1 MKRIMY
7 LFIVVFITGTA
18 FAQTVEFKV
27 NMSAEARKGAFNPGT
42 DSVHLAG
49 TFNSWNA
56 TATKMTGPD
65 ADTVYSVTIDTF
77 QVGDNLEF
85 KFVKNSDTWESVSNR
100 KFTVREGNTVFEA
113 FFDTAVASVE
123 FKVNMS
129 YEARQGKFIPGTDT
143 VHIAG
148 TLNGWN
154 STATELAGPDA
165 DTVYSVTLDNFKVGE
180 MLEFKFVKN
189 SGGWESIDNRKFTVG
204 SENNVYEAVFDSVV
218 AAAGAKS
225 ISITFSCNLEFEIV
239 SGRFKTATDTL
250 TARGTFNGWSGN
262 TFLMPSVSDPNYYEV
277 TYDYLG
283 NVGDSIEYKFAY
295 INATGVAWEGGDNRK
310 YGITQDDYDNGSAYI
325 ERTFDD
331 LTLDNVTNNPVTIK
345 FIVNTANAKSSVT
358 NELFSS
364 VDNVIIAGA
373 VSPLQW
379 PTGGW
384 PNSDSLVVK
393 GKYLYNDGTHG
404 DEVADDSLWTIE
416 LTFAQYSILTVQ
428 YKYGANW
435 ALSNNT
441 GSNDNEAASGSD
453 HFIELIPNMLS
464 ATVHNVF
471 GVTGTHQLEDVVTGG
486 LAVEEISNAVP
497 SVYSLKQ
504 NYPNPFNPTTNIQFA
519 IPKAGFVT
527 MKVYNLL
534 GQEVSTLVDEYK
546 NAGTYKVDFNAS
558 NLSSGVYFYKIDAGS
573 YTSVKKM
580 ILMK

>member
-27 NMSAEARKGAFNPGT
+27 NMSAEARKGAFTPGT

-85 KFVKNSDTWESVSNR
+85 KFVKNADGWESVSNR

-113 FFDTAVASVE
+113 LFDTAVASVE

-129 YEARQGKFIPGTDT
+129 YEARQGKFTPGTDT
-143 VHIAG
+143 VHVAG

-154 STATELAGPDA
+154 STATELAGPDV

-204 SENNVYEAVFDSVV
+204 SDNNVYEAVFDSVV
-218 AAAGAKS
+218 AAAGAKN
-225 ISITFSCNLEFEIV
+225 ISVTFSCNMEFEIV

-262 TFLMPSVSDPNYYEV
+262 TYLLPSVSDPNYYEV

-295 INATGVAWEGGDNRK
+295 ISAGVVGWEGGDNRK
-310 YGITQDDYDNGSAYI
+310 YGITQDDYDNESAYI

-331 LTLDNVTNNPVTIK
+331 LTLDNVTNNQVTIK
-345 FIVNTANAKSSVT
+345 FIVNMDSAKIT
-358 NELFSS
+358 EQMTFSS
-364 VDNVIIAGA
+364 IENVVITGA
-373 VSPLQW
+373 VAPLKW
-379 PTGGW
+379 PSGGW
-384 PNSDSLVVK
+384 PNADSTSVH
-393 GKYLYNDGTHG
+393 YLYNDGTNG
-404 DEVADDSLWTIE
+404 DEVAGDSLWTLD
-416 LTFAQYSILTVQ
+416 LTFPQYSALEIR

-435 ALSNNT
+435 ASNNR
-441 GSNDNEAASGSD
+441 GSM
-453 HFIELIPNMLS
+453 ITKL
-464 ATVHNVF
+464 
-471 GVTGTHQLEDVVTGG
+471 QVV
-486 LAVEEISNAVP
+486 
-497 SVYSLKQ
+497 
-504 NYPNPFNPTTNIQFA
+504 A
-519 IPKAGFVT
+519 IT
-527 MKVYNLL
+527 
-534 GQEVSTLVDEYK
+534 
-546 NAGTYKVDFNAS
+546 
-558 NLSSGVYFYKIDAGS
+558 I
-573 YTSVKKM
+573 
-580 ILMK
+580 

>member
-18 FAQTVEFKV
+18 FAQTVEFRV
-27 NMSAEARKGAFNPGT
+27 NMSAEARKGAFTPGT
-42 DSVHLAG
+42 DVVHLAG
-49 TFNSWNA
+49 TFNGWNS
-56 TATKMTGPD
+56 TATELTGPD

-77 QVGDNLEF
+77 NVGDNLEF
-85 KFVKNSDTWESVSNR
+85 KFVKNSDGWESISNR

-113 FFDTAVASVE
+113 FFDTAVVSVE

-129 YEARQGKFIPGTDT
+129 YEARQAKFTPGTDT

-148 TLNGWN
+148 TFNGWN
-154 STATELAGPDA
+154 STATELTGPDA
-165 DTVYSVTLDNFKVGE
+165 DTVYSVTIDNFKVGE

-189 SGGWESIDNRKFTVG
+189 SSGWESISNRQFTVG
-204 SENNVYEAVFDSVV
+204 SDNNVYEAVFDSVV
-218 AAAGAKS
+218 AAAGAKN
-225 ISITFSCNLEFEIV
+225 ISVTFSCNMEFEIV

-262 TFLMPSVSDPNYYEV
+262 TYMLPSVSDPNYYEV

-295 INATGVAWEGGDNRK
+295 ISAGVVGWEGGDNRK
-310 YGITQDDYDNGSAYI
+310 YGITQDDYDNESAYI

-331 LTLDNVTNNPVTIK
+331 LTLDNVTNNQVTIK
-345 FIVNTANAKSSVT
+345 FIVNMDSAKITQTGVP
-358 NELFSS
+358 FSS
-364 VDNVIIAGA
+364 IENVVITGA
-373 VSPLQW
+373 VAPLKW
-379 PTGGW
+379 PSGGW
-384 PNSDSLVVK
+384 PNADSTSVH
-393 GKYLYNDGTHG
+393 YLYNDGTNG
-404 DEVADDSLWTIE
+404 DEVAGDSLWTLD
-416 LTFAQYSILTVQ
+416 LTFPQYSALEIR

-435 ALSNNT
+435 AGDNG

-453 HFIELIPNMLS
+453 HYFYLTPDILS
-464 ATVHNVF
+464 GTVHNRF
-471 GVTGTHQLEDVVTGG
+471 GVTGNHTLDDVVVVG
-486 LAVEEISNAVP
+486 VKEISNTIP
-497 SVYSLKQ
+497 QVYSLKQ

-534 GQEVSTLVDEYK
+534 GQEVTTLVDEYK

-558 NLSSGVYFYKIDAGS
+558 NLSSGVYFYKIDAGN
-573 YTSVKKM
+573 YTNVKKM